1 VSDRI
6 VLRGLRL
13 WAHVGVLESERL
25 LGQWFE
31 LDAWFEADL
40 TIAGRSDRLGDS
52 LDYVQAVTAARR
64 VAADLCCHTLEHFS
78 ERLLE
83 AFTAIYGPRPM
94 GLELRKCAAP
104 IPGFD
109 GSVAVCRSRP

>member
-1 VSDRI
+1 MSDRI

-13 WAHVGVLESERL
+13 WAHVGVLESERR

-40 TIAGRSDRLGDS
+40 TLAACSDRLDDS
-52 LDYVQAVTAARR
+52 LDYVEAVTAARR

-78 ERLLE
+78 EQLMD
-83 AFTAIYGPRPM
+83 AFAEIYGTRPM

-109 GSVAVCRSRP
+109 GTVAVCRSRP

>member
-1 VSDRI
+1 M
-6 VLRGLRL
+6 LRSLRL
-13 WAHVGVLESERL
+13 WAHVGVLEHERR

-40 TIAGRSDRLGDS
+40 ARAGRSDQLADT
-52 LDYVQAVTAARR
+52 LDYVAAVTVARQL
-64 VAADLCCHTLEHFS
+64 AADLCCHTLEHFS
-78 ERLLE
+78 EQLLD
-83 AFTAIYGPRPM
+83 AFAALYGPRPM

-109 GSVAVCRSRP
+109 GTVAVCRSRP

>member
-13 WAHVGVLESERL
+13 WAHVGVLEHERR

-40 TIAGRSDRLGDS
+40 ARAGRSDQLADT
-52 LDYVQAVTAARR
+52 LDYVAAVTVARQL
-64 VAADLCCHTLEHFS
+64 AADLCCHTLEHFS
-78 ERLLE
+78 EQLLD
-83 AFTAIYGPRPM
+83 AFAALDGPRPI

-109 GSVAVCRSRP
+109 GTVAVCRSRP

>member
-1 VSDRI
+1 M
-6 VLRGLRL
+6 LRGLRL
-13 WAHVGVLESERL
+13 WAHVGVLERERR

-40 TIAGRSDRLGDS
+40 AIAGRSDRLDDS
-52 LDYVQAVTAARR
+52 LDYVEAVTAARR
-64 VAADLCCHTLEHFS
+64 VAASLCCHTLEHFS
-78 ERLLE
+78 EQLMD
-83 AFTAIYGPRPM
+83 AFAEIYGACPM

-109 GSVAVCRSRP
+109 GTVAVCRSRP